1 MPDPRPMTE
10 PASAGKRSDAWLWTG
25 LLLGPVAMGINT
37 VVGYTAAHWT
47 ADTAQKTPTFL
58 ISVIDFCLCLLAFLI
73 SLAMHRQF
81 QDAHDD
87 APIDGRRQFMAKL
100 AMALSL
106 LSALLVVAGT
116 LALILLH
123 PTD

>member
-1 MPDPRPMTE
+1 MRDSRPVTE
-10 PASAGKRSDAWLWTG
+10 PAPAEKRSDAWLWTG

-47 ADTAQKTPTFL
+47 VDTARKAPSFL
-58 ISVIDFCLCLLAFLI
+58 ISAIDFCLCFLAFFI
-73 SLAMHRQF
+73 SLAMHRRF
-81 QDAHDD
+81 QDAEDD

-106 LSALLVVAGT
+106 LSALLVLAGT
-116 LALILLH
+116 LALITLH